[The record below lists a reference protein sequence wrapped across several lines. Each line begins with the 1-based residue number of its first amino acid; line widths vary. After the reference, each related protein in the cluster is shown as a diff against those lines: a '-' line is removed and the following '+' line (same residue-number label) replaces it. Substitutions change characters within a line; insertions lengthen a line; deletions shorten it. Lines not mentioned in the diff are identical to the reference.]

1 MANIVIPGAS
11 GFLGVNLLRRIHT
24 DPAFTDYEQLVCIDP
39 LQYGVQKIPAPI
51 LDSPRVRFECCSIY
65 TPGTLTRLAGPG
77 DLVIHLAA
85 EVNTAA
91 HPQTAV
97 TDNPLGYLRELADAR
112 IGRLLFLST
121 ADVYGVNNS
130 DDLTETDPIH
140 PTSIYAAAKAAFEAY
155 LSAFHAREGLPVI
168 VFRPVTIYGP
178 DQYPGW
184 LIPAAITRALA
195 GQPVPLFGDG
205 TARRDWIHVAD
216 VCELLTAAAL
226 SGRDDVHGQTFTVGT
241 GGEDTT
247 LGVTRYI
254 LDTIA
259 HPDASIEFAP
269 ARPADPP
276 RQVTTAAKAR
286 SFFGWAPHIPLREG
300 LNRTIAAYR
309 QPTSIQG

>member
-1 MANIVIPGAS
+1 MANIVITGAS

-24 DPAFTDYEQLVCIDP
+24 EPAFTGYRQLVLIDP

-51 LDSPRVRFECCSIY
+51 LDNPRVRFERCSIY

-91 HPQTAV
+91 HPQTGVA
-97 TDNPLGYLRELADAR
+97 DNPLGCLRELADAR
-112 IGRLLFLST
+112 VGRLLFLST
-121 ADVYGVNNS
+121 ADVYGINNS
-130 DDLTETDPIH
+130 NDLTETDPIH
-140 PTSIYAAAKAAFEAY
+140 PASIYAAAKAAFEAY

-184 LIPAAITRALA
+184 LIPAVITRALA
-195 GQPVPLFGDG
+195 GQPVTVFGDG
-205 TARRDWIHVAD
+205 STRRDWIHVDD

-226 SGRDDVHGQTFTVGT
+226 SDRDDVHGQTFNIGT
-241 GGEDTT
+241 GSEDTA
-247 LGVTRYI
+247 LAVTRHI

-276 RQVTTAAKAR
+276 RQITTATKAR
-286 SFFGWAPHIPLREG
+286 TIFGWAPHIQLRDG
-300 LNRTIAAYR
+300 LDRTIAAYR
-309 QPTSIQG
+309 QLTSSQG